1 MRINLITGHRVLRI
15 TLIHFSFGVFIMSK
29 PSKNKHY
36 ALSQMRELRKDFV
49 AMRDQWEKDPR
60 AVMQRKAQLRAQL
73 AEESMQEWES
83 IKRQSKQL
91 RLL

>member
-1 MRINLITGHRVLRI
+1 MT
-15 TLIHFSFGVFIMSK
+15 K

-83 IKRQSKQL
+83 IKRESTQL
-91 RLL
+91 RLI

>member
-1 MRINLITGHRVLRI
+1 
-15 TLIHFSFGVFIMSK
+15 MSN
-29 PSKNKHY
+29 KNKHY
-36 ALSQMRELRKDFV
+36 ALHQMRELRKDFV

-73 AEESMQEWES
+73 AEESMQEWET
-83 IKRQSKQL
+83 IKRESKQL

>member
-1 MRINLITGHRVLRI
+1 
-15 TLIHFSFGVFIMSK
+15 MSK

-36 ALSQMRELRKDFV
+36 ALHQMRELRADFV
-49 AMRDQWEKDPR
+49 RMRDEWEKDPR

-73 AEESMQEWES
+73 AEESMQEWET
-83 IKRQSKQL
+83 IKRESKQL